1 MHNSDNNVYVMYTWA
16 TETAFKFM
24 LNVLPQKMAKEKA
37 MITKRIEPWYNG

>member
-24 LNVLPQKMAKEKA
+24 LNVLPPKDG
-37 MITKRIEPWYNG
+37 KREGNDY